1 MLSVHLAMR
10 LFILVQ
16 KNNELVFSDTIYL
29 WASDQKNKKPPP
41 KKNKNLKTWKNADEI
56 WQNGEL

>member
-1 MLSVHLAMR
+1 MR

-29 WASDQKNKKPPP
+29 WASDQQNKPPP
-41 KKNKNLKTWKNADEI
+41 PQKKNKNLKTWKNADEI

>member
-1 MLSVHLAMR
+1 MR

-29 WASDQKNKKPPP
+29 WASDQKNKNPPK

>member
-1 MLSVHLAMR
+1 MR